1 MEKGIQIMLKE
12 ILFMMFA
19 IVFTMVFGIYTIKLA
34 IRNHNGTHK
43 IERTVEQIDPD
54 YDKKY
59 SKRN

>member
-19 IVFTMVFGIYTIKLA
+19 IVFTMAFGIYTIKLA
-34 IRNHNGTHK
+34 VRNHNGTHK

-59 SKRN
+59 PKRN

>member
-19 IVFTMVFGIYTIKLA
+19 IVFTMLFGIYTIKLA
-34 IRNHNGTHK
+34 VRNHNGTHK

-59 SKRN
+59 PKRN

>member
-1 MEKGIQIMLKE
+1 MLKE
-12 ILFMMFA
+12 IIFILIA

-34 IRNHNGTHK
+34 VRNHNGTHK

-59 SKRN
+59 PKRN

>member
-43 IERTVEQIDPD
+43 IERTVEQIDPE

-59 SKRN
+59 PKRN